1 MTKNTNFFEKQLLR
15 TSNEVDQTNK
25 NTKKVVKNNHNFIY
39 KIKSRL
45 FHHDIH
51 PATNKEK
58 TYGFI
63 SQIIVPDARVFR
75 KELDRAK
82 KNKEYNEIQG
92 LLGTIGAKKARGD
105 AKGAELINLLCSPL
119 VIPFMS
125 QASPSKENDNKNK
138 DNRRNSITPLSFSRS
153 SSSRRSRKIS
163 QPEVEIKHST
173 SEKSSSK
180 DSSLINRSL
189 STPVLSD
196 QLDINIT
203 SKGASDVRGDL
214 MIWKD
219 LRE

>member
-15 TSNEVDQTNK
+15 TSNEIEQTNK
-25 NTKKVVKNNHNFIY
+25 NTKKIAKNNHNFIY

-51 PATNKEK
+51 PTTNKEK

-125 QASPSKENDNKNK
+125 QASPSKENDKNK
-138 DNRRNSITPLSFSRS
+138 DNRKNSITPLSFSRS

-173 SEKSSSK
+173 SEKTTSSK

-214 MIWKD
+214 VIWKD
-219 LRE
+219 QRE